1 MSSNIARIEL
11 YGNKEEGYYF
21 SCQELDL
28 MGYASM
34 EVLIDDIENKIN
46 GEGRDE

>member
-1 MSSNIARIEL
+1 MSSHIARIEL

-28 MGYASM
+28 MGYSSM
-34 EVLIDDIENKIN
+34 TELIDDIEETIKK
-46 GEGRDE
+46 